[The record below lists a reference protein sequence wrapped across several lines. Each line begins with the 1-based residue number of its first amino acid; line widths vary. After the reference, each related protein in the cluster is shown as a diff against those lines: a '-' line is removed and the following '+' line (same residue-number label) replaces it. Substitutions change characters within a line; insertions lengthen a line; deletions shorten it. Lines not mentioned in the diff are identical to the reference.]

1 MACRALLFND
11 QDIFAQVISTT
22 GTSSSTLKTIKSL
35 GRKVSN
41 FDEEVWVA
49 ARYQIVVEG
58 NLCKFRASGNKG
70 LRERL
75 LGTGERMIVEASPLD
90 RIWGVGFG
98 EKRALSVKQS
108 WGLNLLGRALMDV
121 RRILREEERKEQEE
135 GEEEMKMDEEEEN
148 VMTEEP

>member
-1 MACRALLFND
+1 MSKNQSSYFLVG
-11 QDIFAQVISTT
+11 Q
-22 GTSSSTLKTIKSL
+22 TSSSTLKTIKSL

-41 FDEEVWVA
+41 FDEEVWIA
-49 ARYQIVVEG
+49 ARYQTVVEG
-58 NLCKFRASGNKG
+58 NLCKFRENGNKG

-121 RRILREEERKEQEE
+121 RRILRGEGWGEQEE
-135 GEEEMKMDEEEEN
+135 EGEMKMEEDSQEEN
-148 VMTEEP
+148 VMVEEP

>member
-1 MACRALLFND
+1 M
-11 QDIFAQVISTT
+11 
-22 GTSSSTLKTIKSL
+22 
-35 GRKVSN
+35 
-41 FDEEVWVA
+41 WVA

-58 NLCKFRASGNKG
+58 NLCKFRESGNKG

-121 RRILREEERKEQEE
+121 RRILREEEQEQ

-148 VMTEEP
+148 AMTEER